1 MSSKWSKL
9 QCTFE
14 ITEKMVLQTAMSS
27 TELML
32 AWCIASAAPYGL
44 DAAFLNV

>member
-1 MSSKWSKL
+1 
-9 QCTFE
+9 
-14 ITEKMVLQTAMSS
+14 MVLQTAMSS

-44 DAAFLNV
+44 DAAFLNVCEIKDEFVVAIV